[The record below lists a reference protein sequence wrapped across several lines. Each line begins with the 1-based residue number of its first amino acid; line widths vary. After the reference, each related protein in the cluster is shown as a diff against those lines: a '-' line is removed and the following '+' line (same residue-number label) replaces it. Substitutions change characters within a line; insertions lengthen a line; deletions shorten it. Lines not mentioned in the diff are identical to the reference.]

1 MKKASGNFYSFA
13 TQKHFLMNA
22 LYPLKFEPIFK
33 DKIWGGQKIKS
44 SLNMD
49 FGELPNCG
57 EAWMMSGV
65 EGNPTIVENGFLAG
79 NELNEIVE
87 VYMGELVGDKVF
99 DQFGNEFPLL
109 IKFIDSNDW
118 LSIQV
123 HPDDHLAKKR
133 NIGFGKT
140 EMWYMLDATD
150 DAELIAGFNKKT
162 DKEEYLNHLENKT
175 LKEILNFEKV
185 EKGDVFYIPAGRVHA
200 LGPGCLLAEIQQTSD
215 TTYRI
220 YDWDRIDAAGMYREL
235 HTEEALD
242 AIDFEYHKE
251 YKTKYE
257 NKLNETNS
265 LVESQY
271 FTTRIINLDKPV
283 LKNYA
288 ALDSFVIYIA
298 TEGEVNLKWE
308 GGEIQLK
315 KGETLL
321 VPATINN
328 IAIEPFVKSSLL
340 EIYIP

>member
-1 MKKASGNFYSFA
+1 
-13 TQKHFLMNA
+13 MNT
-22 LYPLKFEPIFK
+22 LYPLKFKPIFK

-44 SLNMD
+44 FLNMD
-49 FGELPNCG
+49 FGDLPNCG

-123 HPDDHLAKKR
+123 HPDDFLAKKR

-140 EMWYMLDATD
+140 EMWYMLDATE

-162 DKEEYLNHLENKT
+162 DKDEYLKHLENKT

-242 AIDFEYHKE
+242 AIDFEFHE
-251 YKTKYE
+251 NYKTEYE
-257 NKLNETNS
+257 NKLNETNN

-271 FTTRIINLDKPV
+271 FTTRIINLDEPV

-298 TEGEVNLKWE
+298 TEGEVNIKWE
-308 GGEIQLK
+308 DGEIQLV

-328 IAIEPFVKSSLL
+328 IAIEPIIKSSLL

>member
-1 MKKASGNFYSFA
+1 
-13 TQKHFLMNA
+13 MNT
-22 LYPLKFEPIFK
+22 LYPLKFKPIFK

-49 FGELPNCG
+49 FGDLPNCG

-123 HPDDHLAKKR
+123 HPDDYLAKKR

-162 DKEEYLNHLENKT
+162 DKDEYLQHLENKT

-242 AIDFEYHKE
+242 AIDFKFHEN
-251 YKTKYE
+251 YKTEYE
-257 NKLNETNS
+257 NKLNETNN

-298 TEGEVNLKWE
+298 TEGDVNLKWE
-308 GGEIQLK
+308 GGEIQLE

-328 IAIEPFVKSSLL
+328 IAIEPSVKSSLL